1 MLLMVSMVLVMS
13 MVSRL
18 ALNEMLIKSVIGV
31 EVLLVIYTVV
41 SLIMMALIP
50 LVIFHTVMIAMLA
63 AKVA

>member
-1 MLLMVSMVLVMS
+1 
-13 MVSRL
+13 
-18 ALNEMLIKSVIGV
+18 MLIKSVIGV